1 DLNVKQQITS
11 DEYEKLTQTN
21 RQNQIIVFPKSTNNR
36 QQILQNLR
44 DRLDDQL
51 VELKKE
57 YGIEP
62 VKGN

>member
-21 RQNQIIVFPKSTNNR
+21 RQNPIIVFPKSTNNR

-57 YGIEP
+57 YDIEP